1 MVKQFHILPE
11 AEQDAA
17 DGYGWY
23 EERQPGLGEEFL
35 RCVEACVQSIR
46 RNPEIY
52 GIVHESYRRAL
63 VRRFPYA
70 VFYEYAEDTVTIYAI
85 FHCSQDPRKWRGRLS

>member
-1 MVKQFHILPE
+1 MVKQLRILPE

-17 DGYGWY
+17 DAYDWY

-35 RCVEACVQSIR
+35 RCVDVCVQSIR
-46 RNPEIY
+46 RNPEMY
-52 GIVHESYRRAL
+52 GIVHETYRRAL

-70 VFYEYAEDTVTIYAI
+70 IFYEHADDTVTIYAI
-85 FHCSQDPRKWRGRLS
+85 FHCSQDPRKWRARLP

>member
-17 DGYGWY
+17 DAYGWH

-35 RCVEACVQSIR
+35 RCVEACIQSIR
-46 RNPEIY
+46 RNPEAY
-52 GIVHESYRRAL
+52 SVVHGSYRRAL

-85 FHCSQDPRKWRGRLS
+85 FHCSQDPQKWRVRLP

>member
-1 MVKQFHILPE
+1 MVKTFFILPE

-17 DGYGWY
+17 EAYRWY

-35 RCVEACVQSIR
+35 RCVDACLQTIR
-46 RNPEIY
+46 RNPEMH

-63 VRRFPYA
+63 IRRFPYA
-70 VFYEYAEDTVTIYAI
+70 IFYEYADDTVTVYAI
-85 FHCSQDPRKWRGRLS
+85 FHCSQDPKKWRARLP